1 MSKYYVE
8 KYVKIPVVIEVEA
21 DDELE
26 ALNNI
31 AHGDYSYDFFDFFDD
46 WVIEGILGKESI
58 DANYTI
64 IKDEKYKE
72 VRRMTN
78 EVAASYMNKS
88 NSKKKFW
95 LKFEN

>member
-8 KYVKIPVVIEVEA
+8 KYVKIPVLVEVDA
-21 DDELE
+21 DDEFG

-31 AHGDYSYDFFDFFDD
+31 AYGDYDSFEYTDDAYD
-46 WVIEGILGKESI
+46 WVIYGIIGKESI

-64 IKDEKYKE
+64 IYDKKYKE

-78 EVAASYMNKS
+78 EVAASYIN
-88 NSKKKFW
+88 
-95 LKFEN
+95 

>member
-8 KYVKIPVVIEVEA
+8 KYVKVPVLVEVDA
-21 DDELE
+21 DDEFV

-31 AHGDYSYDFFDFFDD
+31 AHGNWDNYEYTDNAYDC
-46 WVIEGILGKESI
+46 VIDGINGNESI

-64 IKDEKYKE
+64 IYDKEYKE

-78 EVAASYMNKS
+78 EVADSYID
-88 NSKKKFW
+88 
-95 LKFEN
+95 